1 MVLLKVYPNILK
13 PLCKNEFSIENT
25 QSFPK
30 KTREFPPLESEEED
44 VSYDVDSLFT
54 KLPLKETLNY
64 ILDQIYVHKI
74 PPQICSSLFFKRLLM
89 KLATEVTF
97 TFNNKFCKQING
109 CTICDTE

>member
-1 MVLLKVYPNILK
+1 MVLLKVYPSILK
-13 PLCKNEFSIENT
+13 PLCKNEFSIGNT
-25 QSFPK
+25 QSFQK
-30 KTREFPPLESEEED
+30 KIRDFPPLESEEED
-44 VSYDVDSLFT
+44 VSYDVESLFT
-54 KLPLKETLNY
+54 NIPLKETLNY

-97 TFNNKFCKQING
+97 SFSNKFCKQINR